1 MDEDPGR
8 VTDEEILDEIGLME
22 KEGFIDGRYS
32 LNQLSDEE
40 MEQVCQQAF
49 ERKTK
54 KRVAAIKLMQ
64 KGYSLEK
71 QDRWNEAV
79 IYYNRA
85 RFSDK
90 KIYMYWFTVWHPNPR
105 EFMLEKRLEGQ
116 KELRKAEEQKLE
128 REENLLLLRTKKQHV
143 EKKIIEL
150 QRSRASGVIRD
161 WMIEQISKSYTTDEL
176 QIGMDVLILP
186 LEQMK
191 KSSVRT
197 RDSPP
202 SVITTLDSTPRRLA
216 KVEPDGIMINDEL
229 LQDSFLHKL
238 LVYLEG
244 EQEVEELYEGKI
256 RRILDPTEPEC
267 IESASLGWFLG
278 EPLVE
283 ISSTEEMYDGKIG
296 YVRAVWLSN
305 AYDTGTAGWDSHFEY
320 YARLPY

>member
-1 MDEDPGR
+1 
-8 VTDEEILDEIGLME
+8 
-22 KEGFIDGRYS
+22 
-32 LNQLSDEE
+32 
-40 MEQVCQQAF
+40 
-49 ERKTK
+49 
-54 KRVAAIKLMQ
+54 
-64 KGYSLEK
+64 
-71 QDRWNEAV
+71 
-79 IYYNRA
+79 
-85 RFSDK
+85 
-90 KIYMYWFTVWHPNPR
+90 
-105 EFMLEKRLEGQ
+105 
-116 KELRKAEEQKLE
+116 
-128 REENLLLLRTKKQHV
+128 
-143 EKKIIEL
+143 
-150 QRSRASGVIRD
+150 
-161 WMIEQISKSYTTDEL
+161 MIEQISKSYTTDEL

-186 LEQMK
+186 LERMK

-283 ISSTEEMYDGKIG
+283 ISSIASNQEMYDGKIG